1 MRRWVLAVLTG
12 VVAALAAATPA
23 HAHSAPATGATDYRV
38 TVTGLTAQF
47 PGLTVRTVEA
57 GARLELIN
65 QSAHPVEVLGYAGEP
80 YLRVGP
86 DGVYQNQA
94 SPATYLNDGLAPPSG
109 TGAAEPPIWQRLST
123 TPAVLW
129 HDHRTQ
135 GTAAWSVPLRDGV
148 RDFAV
153 TGTSAWVPRPKP
165 TVWWAGCLV
174 LGAAIGALGLRRTGS
189 LRPVAVVAV
198 VAGGAALAYAFGAA
212 ADLGALGFAGYLR
225 GLFAHQPWALLC
237 GAAALAGGGYA
248 LFARPAAELA
258 LALAGACVALFAG
271 LTNAAVFGHG
281 VAPVPYPG
289 EAARTLVLLAI
300 AGGAGVTAAAV
311 LRLRAARTAPVP
323 SLASVGA

>member
-1 MRRWVLAVLTG
+1 MRRWVLAVSAG
-12 VVAALAAATPA
+12 VIAALAAATPA
-23 HAHSAPATGATDYRV
+23 AAHATDAPRAADYRV

-47 PGLTVRTVEA
+47 PGLTVRTVAA

-65 QSAHPVEVLGYAGEP
+65 QSGHPVEVLGYAGEP

-86 DGVYQNQA
+86 DGVFQNRA
-94 SPATYLNDGLAPPSG
+94 SPATYLNAGLSPPPG
-109 TGAAEPPIWQRLST
+109 TGPAEPPVWQRLSR

-129 HDHRTQ
+129 HDHRT
-135 GTAAWSVPLRDGV
+135 GAGVAWSVPLRDGV
-148 RDFAV
+148 RAFAV
-153 TGTSAWVPRPKP
+153 TGTSVWVPRPNP
-165 TVWWAGCLV
+165 AVWWAGCLL

-189 LRPVAVVAV
+189 VRPLAVVAV
-198 VAGGAALAYAFGAA
+198 VAGGAALGYALGAA
-212 ADLGALGFAGYLR
+212 ADLGALGVTGYLR
-225 GLFAHQPWALLC
+225 GLLGQHTWALLC

-271 LTNAAVFGHG
+271 LPNAAVFGHA

-289 EAARTLVLLAI
+289 GAARTLVLLAI
-300 AGGAGVTAAAV
+300 AGGAGVTAAAI
-311 LRLRAARTAPVP
+311 LRLRAARTAPAP